1 MERVMIIGSGGAG
14 KSTLARELG
23 RRTGLPVFHLDAAYW
38 KPGWEPTPREEWAQ
52 RVEELACGPRWIID
66 GNYSNTMDD
75 RLKHADT
82 IIFLDYSKWM
92 NLYGIVKR
100 RIIYRNEARPD
111 MSEGCKERL
120 DWAFIKWVWKFEK
133 EKAPS
138 LREKL
143 QGISHKEVYHFR
155 NRKELRAWLAGL

>member
-14 KSTLARELG
+14 KSALARELG
-23 RRTGLPVFHLDAAYW
+23 LRTGLPVFHLDAFYW
-38 KPGWEPTPREEWAQ
+38 KPGWEPTPREEWVQ
-52 RVEELACGPRWIID
+52 RVEELASEARWIID
-66 GNYSNTMDD
+66 GNYSNTMDY

-100 RIIYRNEARPD
+100 RFIYQNKARPD

-133 EKAPS
+133 EKAPA

-143 QGISHKEVYHFR
+143 QGISHKEMYHFR
-155 NRKELRAWLAGL
+155 NRKE

>member
-23 RRTGLPVFHLDAAYW
+23 RRTGLPVFHLDAVYW
-38 KPGWEPTPREEWAQ
+38 KPGWEPTPREEWVQ
-52 RVEELACGPRWIID
+52 RVEELAGGPRWIID

-100 RIIYRNEARPD
+100 RIIYRNKVRPD
-111 MSEGCKERL
+111 MNEGCKERI
-120 DWAFIKWVWKFEK
+120 DWTFIQWVWKFEK

-143 QGISHKEVYHFR
+143 QGIAQKEVYHFR